1 MAQRDDSAR
10 DEHGLLR
17 HLPFLG
23 RVSRECIGGDGPVK
37 VEPVYY
43 GEVFTNTRGG
53 IATSGATQYE
63 GLLDLAMTVEFDNL
77 SGKFFPSGAEY
88 SWPWADRG
96 FHRRHASDQQHRL
109 R

>member
-1 MAQRDDSAR
+1 MRYFLTATVFTLCILARSAMAQCDDSAR

-23 RVSRECIGGDGPVK
+23 RVCGECNGGDAAFT

-53 IATSGATQYE
+53 ISTSGATQYE
-63 GLLDLAMTVEFDNL
+63 G
-77 SGKFFPSGAEY
+77 SI
-88 SWPWADRG
+88 W
-96 FHRRHASDQQHRL
+96 Q
-109 R
+109 